1 MMQPPSPRLGALI
14 ALAVGL
20 TACGS
25 ATAANSASRHAAAPP
40 DPPVRTAPC
49 PDAAPAQFAAN
60 SWSAARSELA
70 PAGPTAILLCRYAGL
85 NALPRRALTRTALIT
100 NAATVASLVRGFDR
114 LPSASGTFNCPLD
127 DGSEI
132 VALLTYPHGRMVT
145 ISVHLRGCQMVTN
158 GDLRRTAAGTSGQPG
173 PTLVAQLERL
183 TS

>member
-1 MMQPPSPRLGALI
+1 MQPLSPRVGALV

-25 ATAANSASRHAAAPP
+25 ASAANSASHPAAATPEPP
-40 DPPVRTAPC
+40 ARTAAC
-49 PDAAPAQFAAN
+49 PDTAPAQFPAN
-60 SWSAARSELA
+60 SWSSARAELA
-70 PAGPTAILLCRYAGL
+70 PAGPTEIRLCRYAGL
-85 NALPRRALTRTALIT
+85 NARPSRALTRTALIT
-100 NAATVASLVRGFDR
+100 NSATVTGLVRGFDR
-114 LPSASGTFNCPLD
+114 LPSASGTFHCPLD

-132 VALLTYPHGRMVT
+132 VALLTYPHERTVT
-145 ISVHLRGCQMVTN
+145 ISVGLRGCQTVTN